1 PATLKERT
9 MPKALWLIAGVAL
22 GFVVAHQ
29 VSRTPEGR
37 QFFDDVDAK
46 AREFGEAVVDGY
58 KAREAELR
66 AAVANAED
74 VIADLNSR
82 VK

>member
-1 PATLKERT
+1 MKSL
-9 MPKALWLIAGVAL
+9 LWLIAGVGI
-22 GFVVAHQ
+22 GFVAAHQ

-46 AREFGEAVVDGY
+46 AREFGGAVVEGY

-66 AAVANAED
+66 AAMAEAEE
-74 VIADLNSR
+74 VIADLTKRAS
-82 VK
+82 